1 MDNKIKPAKT
11 HEKHTHEGPT
21 KRFSTFDDLAQW
33 AVDSDHAPSVQAVRE
48 TPSDLWR
55 SLLFTWYAQGQIGCM
70 FAVILARAQDEDKW
84 VTMILDGELNAE
96 GITGL
101 VDQFASS
108 GVDAIQFLF
117 PGAGDAQQAAS
128 ILRVLGSHPRWRC
141 FDVGVLP
148 EEPECDTRQVGLR
161 WLSPEESEPVYE
173 SWALGLGDFEPMA
186 QTRRFKGSPFI
197 ALVLR
202 PTPPIESRA
211 PAGRG
216 DTGYPAAHVAHMDD
230 GLEDDQIK
238 RDKFTE
244 SSKNNKRGMVRPEP
258 MSRARAKVT
267 FSFTSTDFEALLS
280 DVPMHKS
287 VNDVGSGK

>member
-1 MDNKIKPAKT
+1 MDNKITPAKT
-11 HEKHTHEGPT
+11 HEKLTHKGTT

-33 AVDSDHAPSVQAVRE
+33 AVASGHAPSVQAVRD
-48 TPSDLWR
+48 TPNDLWR

-70 FAVILARAQDEDKW
+70 FAVIRARAQDEDKW
-84 VTMILDGELNAE
+84 VTLILAGELDAD

-128 ILRVLGSHPRWRC
+128 ILQTLGRHDRWRC

-148 EEPECDTRQVGLR
+148 EELDCDTRQVGLR
-161 WLSPEESEPVYE
+161 WLSPQDNGTAYE

-202 PTPPIESRA
+202 PTPPVEARA
-211 PAGRG
+211 AAGKG
-216 DTGYPAAHVAHMDD
+216 DTGLPAAHVAHMDD
-230 GLEDDQIK
+230 RLGKDQVK
-238 RDKFTE
+238 RDKYTE
-244 SSKNNKRGMVRPEP
+244 NSKDNKRGMVHPQP

-267 FSFTSTDFEALLS
+267 FSFTTADFEALLG
-280 DVPMHKS
+280 DVPMYKS
-287 VNDVGSGK
+287 ANDAGGGK